1 MDREIEK
8 RLKGEYGGK
17 VERRGQKKEE
27 EIKRRKK
34 KEEIGSERP

>member
-8 RLKGEYGGK
+8 RLKGEYVGK
-17 VERRGQKKEE
+17 SRKERAKKE